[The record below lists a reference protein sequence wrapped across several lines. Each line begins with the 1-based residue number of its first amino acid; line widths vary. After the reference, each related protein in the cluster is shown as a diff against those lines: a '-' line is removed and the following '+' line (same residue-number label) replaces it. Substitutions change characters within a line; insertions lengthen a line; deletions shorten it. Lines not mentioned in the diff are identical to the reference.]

1 MIFIDTG
8 AFLGR
13 YLPDDQYHAAALTG
27 WAYLAD
33 QGLACGTSNLV
44 LSETITLL
52 ARRADYRFAAEKARL
67 IQASTALRILRASR
81 EEEVM
86 AINWLEKFA
95 DQKVSFTDA
104 VSFELMRRHR
114 IARVFT
120 FDRHFEL
127 AGFRVLDAN
136 A

>member
-1 MIFIDTG
+1 M
-8 AFLGR
+8 
-13 YLPDDQYHAAALTG
+13 
-27 WAYLAD
+27 
-33 QGLACGTSNLV
+33 
-44 LSETITLL
+44 
-52 ARRADYRFAAEKARL
+52 
-67 IQASTALRILRASR
+67 LRILRATR
-81 EEEVM
+81 EDELM

-114 IARVFT
+114 IVRVFT
-120 FDRHFEL
+120 FDRRFEL